1 MYWPAVSTQLE
12 LHYIINKLT
21 ASHIEKQQK
30 SQSEKEIYF
39 LGKKKK
45 KRKASTDL
53 LPLPPNPQIL
63 QKLN

>member
-21 ASHIEKQQK
+21 DSLIEKQQK
-30 SQSEKEIYF
+30 SLSEKEIYF

-45 KRKASTDL
+45 GK
-53 LPLPPNPQIL
+53 LPQTFCPSPQTPQIL